1 MPMSKLKVLLTV
13 RPVWMLV
20 VAVLVAV
27 VIGFLSGLLTP
38 IPSSSRVP
46 ILDINDGILL
56 GVLAGLGIFVGHLYS
71 RLAKLEDRIEAVE
84 AAKDAAVDKLSAA
97 ASFINRIGL
106 WLTDGQRGPLPKPP
120 NQILPHIDGALWI
133 DDSPGG
139 TDD

>member
-84 AAKDAAVDKLSAA
+84 AAKDAAVDKLTAA